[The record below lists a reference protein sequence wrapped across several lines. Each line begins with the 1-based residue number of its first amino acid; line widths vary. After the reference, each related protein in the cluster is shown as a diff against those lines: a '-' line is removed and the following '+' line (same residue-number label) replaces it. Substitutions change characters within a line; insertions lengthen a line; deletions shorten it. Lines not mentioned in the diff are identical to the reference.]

1 MKEDE
6 MLLET
11 IKEIGGDLSRVRA
24 DNEKTEAMLNRM
36 EKGVGYE
43 AMKAVLENELMRQAK
58 LEQVVNWLVELR
70 RLKKEKRSK
79 GHWNNHQIACMLAD
93 LFGDACA
100 CNYNGID
107 EWLSELCDF
116 KDTCCPNPVGV
127 ACWEQFLKHRAER
140 RTDE

>member
-79 GHWNNHQIACMLAD
+79 GHWNKHEI
-93 LFGDACA
+93 
-100 CNYNGID
+100 NGIGYI
-107 EWLSELCDF
+107 ECSECLYWSLEAHLLRNSY
-116 KDTCCPNPVGV
+116 CPNCG
-127 ACWEQFLKHRAER
+127 AKMEAK
-140 RTDE
+140 DNG

>member
-79 GHWNNHQIACMLAD
+79 GHWRIAHGMHND
-93 LFGDACA
+93 R
-100 CNYNGID
+100 I
-107 EWLSELCDF
+107 WCDCGF
-116 KDTCCPNPVGV
+116 IKVVDKDTVNWKFCPVCG
-127 ACWEQFLKHRAER
+127 AGEKEKSE
-140 RTDE
+140 DKE